1 MKNKY
6 YESIKQ
12 NIPSP
17 AKNLALLAA
26 AFFIVISSAYTY
38 KPVSPDHSGEI
49 PDGRFMSMMSDAGKT
64 EYIIGAGD
72 LIKVFVY
79 ENPEYTDNYKVGPD
93 GKISLPIIG
102 TIKVSGK
109 SREGLKNLLQESLGK
124 YIANPVVTVKIE
136 EYNNNFV
143 NILGEIEKPGK
154 YDFKGEI
161 DMMSILS
168 SVGGILKN
176 GNMRCE
182 LIRDNS
188 IILSFDLSDYSSV
201 LQCKPLAAF
210 RFRNMDTL
218 YFLSKSSAGK
228 CVYVVG
234 KVKNSGMFKLGA
246 DGDIKKLIDSSVET
260 SGKYDNI
267 VSIIRNDNGKN
278 LKFDYNLSLPPAK
291 NPKVLAGD
299 IIYIN
304 GQGEKASYCLKKL
317 APYIFVAVIGN
328 EAVKRFREN

>member
-6 YESIKQ
+6 YDRLKL
-12 NIPSP
+12 NISTSVR
-17 AKNLALLAA
+17 NLAFIAA
-26 AFFIVISSAYTY
+26 IFFIVISSAYTY
-38 KPVSPDHSGEI
+38 KPASFDHSGEI
-49 PDGRFMSMMSDAGKT
+49 PDGRFISMMAGAGKA
-64 EYIIGAGD
+64 EYTIGAGD
-72 LIKVFVY
+72 LIKIMVY
-79 ENPEYTDNYKVGPD
+79 ENPEYTDNYRVGPD

-102 TIKVSGK
+102 TINVSGK
-109 SREGLKNLLQESLGK
+109 SREGLKNLLQENLGK
-124 YIANPVVTVKIE
+124 YIANPIVTIKIE
-136 EYNNNFV
+136 EYNNNYV

-161 DMMSILS
+161 DMMSVLAN
-168 SVGGILKN
+168 VGGILKN

-218 YFLSKSSAGK
+218 YFLSKSSAEK
-228 CVYVVG
+228 CVYVIG
-234 KVKNSGMFKLGA
+234 KVKNPGLFKLDA
-246 DGDIKKLIDSSVET
+246 SGDIKKLIDSSIET

-267 VSIIRNDNGKN
+267 VSIIRNEKGKN
-278 LKFDYNLSLPPAK
+278 LKFDYNLSMPPAK
-291 NPKVLAGD
+291 NPQARAGD
-299 IIYIN
+299 IIYIS

-317 APYIFVAVIGN
+317 APYVFVAVIGT
-328 EAVKRFREN
+328 EAVRRFREN